1 MLLYIVEKPSQ
12 IAPIRTQELL
22 GCRYKQVQR
31 RRFPDTP
38 PTEAALHRARRK
50 QTAVASVA
58 GLLPISPAPG
68 DPARHRFR
76 RVSIDPTQP
85 DADLD
90 TLEALA
96 QGATLIEG
104 AVFEGTHA
112 GRYWRAEV
120 EVLALLPDTTYLP
133 VAVTNHRVAR
143 PAPGAQT
150 PVIATH
156 RLGLSGPHPEEYAL
170 KHHSSDSLRLGLAAR
185 ALEEYGLGAGLGA
198 LIGQDRTRAFLTPTA
213 AFQRAADSALA
224 APTPPGPRRLKECAT
239 CRFWPH
245 CEPMLRAADDLSL
258 FLPGDRGQRYRQRGI
273 ETVTGL
279 AQAGLGEPS
288 ALAAAW
294 QRGTAVLR
302 RQRITPPPRAE
313 VEIDIDVEAY
323 LDQGAYLWGTY
334 DGQRYRPFITWGPL
348 GEAEEAGN
356 FADFWGWLMARRAAA
371 RERGSTF
378 RVYCYAR
385 NGENHWLRSSAR
397 RLPGGPSE
405 EEVRAF
411 IRSEEWVDVF
421 DAVTASLAGPFG
433 LGLKTVAPQAGF
445 HWRDRGF
452 DGEESVNAY
461 RVAVGLDAGDSG
473 EARRLLLRYN
483 EDDCR
488 ATAAVRNWLSQGA
501 PGAEE
506 LQT

>member
-1 MLLYIVEKPSQ
+1 MEKPSQ
-12 IAPIRTQELL
+12 IAPIRAQELL

-31 RRFPDTP
+31 RRFPGTP
-38 PTEAALHRARRK
+38 PTEASRHRARRK
-50 QTAVASVA
+50 HTAVAAVTQ
-58 GLLPISPAPG
+58 LLPTGPAPG
-68 DPARHRFR
+68 DSRGRRFV
-76 RVSIDPTQP
+76 RVRIDSTQP

-112 GRYWRAEV
+112 GITWRAEV
-120 EVLALLPDTTYLP
+120 ELLALLPDATYLP

-143 PAPGAQT
+143 PAPGAHT
-150 PVIATH
+150 PVIATQ
-156 RLGLSGPHPEEYAL
+156 RLGLSAPHPEEYAL
-170 KHHSSDSLRLGLAAR
+170 KHHSSDSFRLALAAR
-185 ALEEYGLGAGLGA
+185 ALEEYGLGTGLGG
-198 LIGQDRTRAFLTPTA
+198 LIGQDRARVFLTPTA
-213 AFQRAADSALA
+213 PFQRAVNVALEAPVPA
-224 APTPPGPRRLKECAT
+224 APRRLKECAA
-239 CRFWPH
+239 CRFWER

-258 FLPGDRGQRYRQRGI
+258 FLPGDRGRRFRERGI

-279 AQAGLGEPS
+279 AKANLGEPS
-288 ALAAAW
+288 ALAEAW
-294 QRGTAVLR
+294 QRGVPVLR
-302 RQRITPPPRAE
+302 RSTISPPPRAE

-334 DGQRYRPFITWGPL
+334 DGRDYRPFITWDGL
-348 GEAEEAGN
+348 GGEAEAHN
-356 FADFWGWLMARRAAA
+356 FAEFWGWLMGQRARA
-371 RERGSTF
+371 RERGQTF

-411 IRSEEWVDVF
+411 IRSEDWVDVF
-421 DAVTASLAGPFG
+421 DSVTSSLAGPYG
-433 LGLKTVAPQAGF
+433 LGLKIVAPQAGF
-445 HWRDRGF
+445 RWRDQGF

-461 RVAVGLDAGDSG
+461 RVAIGLDAGDAAA
-473 EARRLLLRYN
+473 ARRLLLRYN

-488 ATAAVRNWLSQGA
+488 ATAAVRAWLSGGA
-501 PGAEE
+501 PGAED
-506 LQT
+506 LRA